1 MVFAA
6 EPSGE
11 NAVQWNACLNV
22 GAHVFEA
29 TPPPRT

>member
-11 NAVQWNACLNV
+11 NAVQWNACLKV
-22 GAHVFEA
+22 SAHVFEA
-29 TPPPRT
+29 TPALRT